1 MREFI
6 LAMRAIWEAWNTEG
20 KLDFRGEFYTH
31 TLMTPFFSPGP
42 NPYGTP
48 TVMLA
53 GVGEHMTEVAG
64 EVADGI
70 IIHGFTTERYVKEVT
85 MPAVERGLKA
95 AGRDRSSF
103 QVSGPLFV
111 VTGTTDEE
119 IAAARKGVQQQIAF
133 YGSTPAYRGVLELHG
148 WGDLQTELNALSKQ
162 GEWVTMGDL
171 IDDEMLA
178 AFAVIAEPE
187 QLGAELHARYGDI
200 VDRLS
205 FYAPYK
211 SDPERWRSVLASMK
225 G

>member
-1 MREFI
+1 VVGSSI
-6 LAMRAIWEAWNTEG
+6 AAISGRA
-20 KLDFRGEFYTH
+20 
-31 TLMTPFFSPGP
+31 
-42 NPYGTP
+42 
-48 TVMLA
+48 
-53 GVGEHMTEVAG
+53 
-64 EVADGI
+64 ADQQ
-70 IIHGFTTERYVKEVT
+70 T
-85 MPAVERGLKA
+85 ADDAARGL
-95 AGRDRSSF
+95 
-103 QVSGPLFV
+103 V
-111 VTGTTDEE
+111 
-119 IAAARKGVQQQIAF
+119 AF
-133 YGSTPAYRGVLELHG
+133 YGSTPAYRPVLEVHG